1 MSPAMI
7 HASSIFLATLADAA
21 ARSIL
26 LGCFAAASLA
36 VFRVKSV
43 RLKML
48 AWRGVLIAAL
58 SMPLLVALCPAI
70 PLPVLVPS
78 LARHVAAVQAEAPP
92 SVAAYPATVAP
103 TVGIPPGTADP
114 APAKSKAAAAPEEA
128 LVAPDGHRQVPW
140 PILAVAAYLVI
151 LLAFFLRLAIG
162 IRYGKRLQD
171 AAVSIRDARAIE
183 ILSVA
188 SCAAG
193 LRAIPRLAESEML

>member
-26 LGCFAAASLA
+26 LGCFAAALLA

-43 RLKML
+43 RMKLL
-48 AWRGVLIAAL
+48 SWRGALIAAL

-78 LARHVAAVQAEAPP
+78 LARHVAAVQAEAPQ

-103 TVGIPPGTADP
+103 TVGIPPGTADL
-114 APAKSKAAAAPEEA
+114 APAKSKAAAAPEGA
-128 LVAPDGHRQVPW
+128 LVAPDGHRQ
-140 PILAVAAYLVI
+140 IAVARSRRRRLSGHPSW
-151 LLAFFLRLAIG
+151 LSSLGWPSAFAM
-162 IRYGKRLQD
+162 
-171 AAVSIRDARAIE
+171 
-183 ILSVA
+183 
-188 SCAAG
+188 
-193 LRAIPRLAESEML
+193 ESGYRMRPCRSETREQ